1 MLFSKSSSGVRLV
14 SLSAKF
20 VAAESLDYALSFTL
34 SINLVISE
42 SEGGLTKAFLSP
54 FLRYIKHS
62 IAYTLNCL
70 SLKFIKRKEVS
81 VKGNFEVT

>member
-1 MLFSKSSSGVRLV
+1 MFFSNSSSGVTLV

-20 VAAESLDYALSFTL
+20 VASESLDYALSFTL

-42 SEGGLTKAFLSP
+42 SEGGWTKAFLSP